1 MQFAPSCSAP
11 LCLNHTENSPAAV
24 PSPGLQLQLSSVC
37 HLEAP
42 SPAWP
47 LVLLLPS
54 KTAAPLYDL
63 PAGLP
68 TAAANYNFLQQVNR
82 FSK

>member
-1 MQFAPSCSAP
+1 VHF
-11 LCLNHTENSPAAV
+11 PAV
-24 PSPGLQLQLSSVC
+24 VLSSVLELQLPVVC

-42 SPAWP
+42 YSVSPPAP
-47 LVLLLPS
+47 LVPS
-54 KTAAPLYDL
+54 KDAEPLYDL

-68 TAAANYNFLQQVNR
+68 TAAANYNFLQQVNK